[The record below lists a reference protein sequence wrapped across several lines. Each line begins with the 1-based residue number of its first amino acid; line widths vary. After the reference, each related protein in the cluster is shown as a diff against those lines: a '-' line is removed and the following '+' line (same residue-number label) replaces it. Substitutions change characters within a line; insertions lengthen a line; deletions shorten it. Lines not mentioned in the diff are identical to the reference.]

1 MDVNSL
7 WKQLGRLKYLGLAL
21 EILKVVQVEQFS
33 MTLQKNKNTNENIT
47 KQWNEIEV
55 KKKKNLHTKWKNT
68 KVVIENYKC
77 LQLTIDTIWKLLVS
91 WKKQTIECLHI
102 KNYNHF

>member
-1 MDVNSL
+1 LDVNSL

-47 KQWNEIEV
+47 KQ
-55 KKKKNLHTKWKNT
+55 
-68 KVVIENYKC
+68 
-77 LQLTIDTIWKLLVS
+77 
-91 WKKQTIECLHI
+91 
-102 KNYNHF
+102 